1 MQAKSS
7 LDFRDAG
14 IREKGFLMMGDI
26 PPKNFDKPVRPSGVY
41 TPRTML
47 GPKPLPRAEIIMAR
61 DRHHAAAEFSHK
73 REGSWQTHFHAS
85 RTREGALVR
94 FYMAGHINADQLADA
109 NEIASVTERIQREVG
124 CGIVNYEPRIDR
136 SMNVPTVL
144 IEGIRWVR
152 LEMAYGW
159 WRVRAPKPIAAVL
172 DMLAGDPMA
181 YSTAAK
187 IHRIHKRKARRIL
200 IDAIDLW
207 PNAKD
212 WAERQVD
219 EADLHAA
226 AAGLLA

>member
-1 MQAKSS
+1 
-7 LDFRDAG
+7 
-14 IREKGFLMMGDI
+14 MGKRVFNSFATTFG
-26 PPKNFDKPVRPSGVY
+26 PPVAPSGLDRWRGGDGLTEEKYRPAAVQAAGKHEVI
-41 TPRTML
+41 L
-47 GPKPLPRAEIIMAR
+47 AR
-61 DRHHAAAEFSHK
+61 DRIHAAADFSHK
-73 REGSWQTHFHAS
+73 REGTFQTHFHAS

-94 FYMAGHINADQLADA
+94 LYMAGHINADQLADA
-109 NEIASVTERIQREVG
+109 NEISSVTERFHREVG

-136 SMNVPTVL
+136 SMNIPTIL

-159 WRVRAPKPIAAVL
+159 WRQRAPKPIAAVL

-181 YSTAAK
+181 YSTAARV
-187 IHRIHKRKARRIL
+187 HRIHKRKARRIL

-212 WAERQVD
+212 WAEKQVD
-219 EADLHAA
+219 EGDLAAA